1 MKRKRIDE
9 NINTKIKEK
18 GMEEDEK
25 QNEGKKI
32 REGEGK
38 M

>member
-18 GMEEDEK
+18 EMEEDEK

-32 REGEGK
+32 REEGK